1 MNEIR
6 RVEKP
11 WGFEIWWA
19 HTDQYAGKLL
29 HVEQG
34 RRLSLQY
41 HQHKDE
47 SSYLLTGR
55 VRLSK
60 GPGID
65 ELATTLVHP
74 GDCWRTRPG
83 EVHTVEAL
91 DPSEILEA
99 STPQLDDVI
108 RLMDDYGRASERSP
122 EVAHPVPTPP
132 ARLLDRDLIAV
143 RLGVRRDEVIAAH
156 QRPHLPRPGR
166 LLPRPHAVGRG
177 GRRRLG
183 EPARRR
189 GRHRAPRRIAGT

>member
-1 MNEIR
+1 M
-6 RVEKP
+6 
-11 WGFEIWWA
+11 
-19 HTDQYAGKLL
+19 
-29 HVEQG
+29 EQG

-65 ELATTLVHP
+65 ELATSLMHP

-91 DPSEILEA
+91 EPSQILEA

-108 RLMDDYGRASERSP
+108 RLMDDYGRASDRSP
-122 EVAHPVPTPP
+122 RSPTPSP
-132 ARLLDRDLIAV
+132 
-143 RLGVRRDEVIAAH
+143 
-156 QRPHLPRPGR
+156 
-166 LLPRPHAVGRG
+166 
-177 GRRRLG
+177 
-183 EPARRR
+183 
-189 GRHRAPRRIAGT
+189 RAPSRRTRPRLSASTSR

>member
-1 MNEIR
+1 MNQIR

-34 RRLSLQY
+34 HRLSLQY

-47 SSYLLTGR
+47 SSYLLAGC

-60 GPGID
+60 GAGI
-65 ELATTLVHP
+65 EQLATTLMNP

-91 DPSEILEA
+91 EPSKILEA
-99 STPQLDDVI
+99 STPQLEDVI
-108 RLMDDYGRASERSP
+108 RLMDDYGRASDRSP
-122 EVAHPVPTPP
+122 EIAHPVPTPP
-132 ARLLDRDLIAV
+132 ARLLDRDLIAAK
-143 RLGVRRDEVIAAH
+143 LGVHRAEVTARISD
-156 QRPHLPRPGR
+156 PTF
-166 LLPRPHAVGRG
+166 
-177 GRRRLG
+177 
-183 EPARRR
+183 PAPAGYFR
-189 GRHRAPRRIAGT
+189 GRVLWEEAAVDAWLHQPADAPATELRAG

>member
-1 MNEIR
+1 MNQIR
-6 RVEKP
+6 HVKKP

-19 HTDQYAGKLL
+19 HTDQYAAKLL

-34 RRLSLQY
+34 HRLSLQY

-47 SSYLLTGR
+47 SSYLFSGH

-65 ELATTLVHP
+65 ELETTLMHP
-74 GDCWRTRPG
+74 GDCWHTRPG

-91 DPSEILEA
+91 EPSQILEA
-99 STPQLDDVI
+99 STPQLEDVI
-108 RLMDDYGRASERSP
+108 RLMDDYGRASDRSP

-143 RLGVRRDEVIAAH
+143 RLGVRRNEVGDRIGD
-156 QRPHLPRPGR
+156 PTFPD
-166 LLPRPHAVGRG
+166 
-177 GRRRLG
+177 
-183 EPARRR
+183 PA
-189 GRHRAPRRIAGT
+189 G

>member
-1 MNEIR
+1 MNQIR

-34 RRLSLQY
+34 HRLSLQY

-47 SSYLLTGR
+47 SSYLLTGC

-60 GPGID
+60 GTGID
-65 ELATTLVHP
+65 ELVTTLVNP

-91 DPSEILEA
+91 EPSKILEA
-99 STPQLDDVI
+99 STPQLEDVI
-108 RLMDDYGRASERSP
+108 RLMDDYGRAGDRSP
-122 EVAHPVPTPP
+122 EIAHPVPTPP
-132 ARLLDRDLIAV
+132 ARLLDRDLIAAK
-143 RLGVRRDEVIAAH
+143 LAVRRAEVGA
-156 QRPHLPRPGR
+156 RMSDPTFP
-166 LLPRPHAVGRG
+166 
-177 GRRRLG
+177 
-183 EPARRR
+183 EPAGYFR
-189 GRHRAPRRIAGT
+189 GRVLWEEAAVDAWLHQPADAPATELRAG